1 MLCPEVTCDICL
13 GELILAG
20 PCPPATSAE
29 SAYFSGGGLGRVGP
43 GSDETNIRAMQAP
56 SSSRPQFTA
65 VEERELSTVK
75 ANESLFLNYVARFE
89 AAMRSCKQEDDQRSN

>member
-1 MLCPEVTCDICL
+1 MQNLRIF
-13 GELILAG
+13 
-20 PCPPATSAE
+20 PAAASEEWA
-29 SAYFSGGGLGRVGP
+29 RDP
-43 GSDETNIRAMQAP
+43 DETNIRAMQAP